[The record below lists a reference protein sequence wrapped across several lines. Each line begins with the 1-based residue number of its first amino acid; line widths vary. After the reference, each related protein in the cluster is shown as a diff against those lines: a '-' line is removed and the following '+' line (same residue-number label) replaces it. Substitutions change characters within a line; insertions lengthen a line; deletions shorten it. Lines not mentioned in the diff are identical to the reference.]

1 MSWIKVKD
9 GYVSKDSIVYI
20 RRSTYLYDN
29 KYRLILDLQNGDT
42 AIYNEYD
49 TREEC
54 EEVIERLVS
63 SQNTAITIGTPIY
76 NVKIVDGRW

>member
-9 GYVSKDSIVYI
+9 GYVRSEAIDYV

-29 KYRLILDLQNGDT
+29 KYRLIFDLHNGDT
-42 AIYNEYD
+42 AIFDEYE

-54 EEVIERLVS
+54 EKDIDILV
-63 SQNTAITIGTPIY
+63 NEFL
-76 NVKIVDGRW
+76 D

>member
-1 MSWIKVKD
+1 MSWIRVKD
-9 GYVSKDSIVYI
+9 GYVRSESIDYI

-29 KYRLILDLQNGDT
+29 KYRLIFDLRNGDS

-54 EEVIERLVS
+54 EAEVDKLVN
-63 SQNTAITIGTPIY
+63 QFL
-76 NVKIVDGRW
+76 DWDL

>member
-9 GYVSKDSIVYI
+9 GYVRSDSIDYI

-29 KYRLILDLQNGDT
+29 KYRLIFDLRNGDS
-42 AIYNEYD
+42 AIFDEYD

-54 EEVIERLVS
+54 ETEIDKLVN
-63 SQNTAITIGTPIY
+63 QFL
-76 NVKIVDGRW
+76 DWDL

>member
-1 MSWIKVKD
+1 MAWIKVKD
-9 GYVSKDSIVYI
+9 GYIKSGSVDYV

-29 KYRLILDLQNGDT
+29 KYRLIFDLRNGDS

-54 EEVIERLVS
+54 EIQIEKLINRFIDEGDL
-63 SQNTAITIGTPIY
+63 
-76 NVKIVDGRW
+76 

>member
-9 GYVSKDSIVYI
+9 GYVRSEAIDYV

-29 KYRLILDLQNGDT
+29 KYRLIFDLHNGDT
-42 AIYNEYD
+42 AIFDEYE

-54 EEVIERLVS
+54 EKDIDILV
-63 SQNTAITIGTPIY
+63 NEFL
-76 NVKIVDGRW
+76 

>member
-9 GYVSKDSIVYI
+9 GYVRSESIDCI

-29 KYRLILDLQNGDT
+29 KYRLIFDLHNGDS
-42 AIYNEYD
+42 AIYSEYD

-54 EEVIERLVS
+54 EADIDKLVN
-63 SQNTAITIGTPIY
+63 QFL
-76 NVKIVDGRW
+76 DWDL

>member
-9 GYVSKDSIVYI
+9 GYVRSESIDYI

-29 KYRLILDLQNGDT
+29 KYRLIFDLRNGDS

-54 EEVIERLVS
+54 EAEIDKLVN
-63 SQNTAITIGTPIY
+63 QFL
-76 NVKIVDGRW
+76 DWDL

>member
-9 GYVSKDSIVYI
+9 GYVRSESVDCV

-29 KYRLILDLQNGDT
+29 KYRLIFDLHNGDS
-42 AIYNEYD
+42 AIFDEYE

-54 EEVIERLVS
+54 EKDIDILV
-63 SQNTAITIGTPIY
+63 NEFL
-76 NVKIVDGRW
+76 

>member
-9 GYVSKDSIVYI
+9 GYIKSGSVNYI

-29 KYRLILDLQNGDT
+29 KYRLIFDLHNGDS

-49 TREEC
+49 TKEEC
-54 EEVIERLVS
+54 ENQIEKLINRFIDEGDL
-63 SQNTAITIGTPIY
+63 
-76 NVKIVDGRW
+76 